1 LSRGERYALHRPELL
16 PALQRGEQK
25 ILAMTSGDRRTLPAG
40 RMLVDADG
48 EHPFVYRLISGWTG
62 RVRTLPDGRS
72 QYILTFLPGDLFA
85 VKSMFVNRHPDSI
98 ETLSDTVVEQIDH
111 RTLREA
117 FETDHDVAMRIT
129 WQVVE
134 EERRLHSWVVGLG
147 RGSAEERLA
156 LLITELHGRLV
167 VAGTIPSDAME
178 FDLPMTQSQLGDHLG
193 LSSVHI
199 NRVLK
204 SIRDSGIATLRGG
217 RMVIH
222 DLEALGR
229 LADPLR
235 DFYERT
241 NPSFGGDP
249 HTRKAS

>member
-1 LSRGERYALHRPELL
+1 LSEGERFALHRPELL
-16 PALQRGEQK
+16 PALERGERK
-25 ILAMTSGDRRTLPAG
+25 IASLMNGERRTLPAH
-40 RMLVDADG
+40 RTLVEGDC
-48 EHPFVYRLISGWTG
+48 EHPFVYRLVQGWTG

-72 QYILTFLPGDLFA
+72 QYILIFLPGDLFA

-98 ETLSDTVVEQIDH
+98 ETLSDTIVQQVDH
-111 RTLREA
+111 RKLREA
-117 FETDHDVAMRIT
+117 FETDPDVAIRIT
-129 WQVVE
+129 WQIVE

-147 RGSAEERLA
+147 QGSAEERLA
-156 LLITELHGRLV
+156 LLIAELHGRLA
-167 VAGTIPSDAME
+167 VAGTIPKDALE

-204 SIRDSGIATLRGG
+204 SIRDQGIATMRSG

-229 LADPLR
+229 LANPLR
-235 DFYERT
+235 DFFERT
-241 NPSFGGDP
+241 NPNFGGDP
-249 HTRKAS
+249 SQRKEA